1 MIELLLNEL
10 LSTFPFH
17 FLAYIPFYKK
27 LKYSP
32 LKTFLR
38 VCMCQI
44 FYLGIFTLL
53 TLAGFSS
60 VWVQY
65 LAVPIFGVLFC
76 LLVQADR
83 GMILFFYM
91 FILDYLLVIRAAAFC
106 ICEKL
111 FGFNFFSWQS
121 GFITLFLILCTILLM
136 VKAMSHITKGLCSV
150 SVPSFW
156 RTAWLLP
163 CSVTLILLLLT
174 GDIRNGTVTISAL
187 LARVLL
193 LICMFLISHF
203 MILFIQQLK
212 EQLETNTRNQ
222 AMERLLQIQ
231 HDQYS
236 MLQARIAEN
245 RRARHDFR
253 QHLRVIQDCVKRGD
267 LEDLKSYLAEYEK
280 QFPSHSDHIYCNS
293 YAVNAILAFY
303 ADKAENHSICLD
315 VKIQM
320 SDTPVIPET
329 EFCVLLGNL
338 LENALDACQTGRS
351 ESKTSQPF
359 IRVCAIQIGTSTLSI
374 TVDNT
379 SVFKPTWINEKL
391 VSTKAAGS
399 GIGTESIRMIAEQYR
414 GDARFEW
421 KDGVF
426 YASVM
431 LNP

>member
-17 FLAYIPFYKK
+17 FLAYIPFYKR

-32 LKTFLR
+32 LGTFLR

-111 FGFNFFSWQS
+111 FGFNLFSWQS

-174 GDIRNGTVTISAL
+174 GDIRSGTVTISAL
-187 LARVLL
+187 LARILL

-212 EQLETNTRNQ
+212 EQLEANTRNQ

-303 ADKAENHSICLD
+303 ADKAENHNIRLD

>member
-32 LKTFLR
+32 LETVFL

-44 FYLGIFTLL
+44 FYLGIFTIL

-76 LLVQADR
+76 LLVHADR

-174 GDIRNGTVTISAL
+174 GDIRSGTVTISDL

-303 ADKAENHSICLD
+303 ADKAENHNIRLD

-359 IRVCAIQIGTSTLSI
+359 IRVCAIQTGTSTLSI

-379 SVFKPTWINEKL
+379 SAFKPTWINEKL

-421 KDGVF
+421 RDGVF

>member
-32 LKTFLR
+32 LETVLR

-44 FYLGIFTLL
+44 FYLGIFTIL

-111 FGFNFFSWQS
+111 FGLNFFSWQS

-174 GDIRNGTVTISAL
+174 GDIRSGTVTISAL

-303 ADKAENHSICLD
+303 ADKAENHNIRLD

-338 LENALDACQTGRS
+338 LENALDACQTGRPES
-351 ESKTSQPF
+351 ETSQPF
-359 IRVCAIQIGTSTLSI
+359 IRVCAIQTGTSTLSI

-421 KDGVF
+421 RDGVF

>member
-32 LKTFLR
+32 LETVLL

-44 FYLGIFTLL
+44 FYLGIFTIL

-303 ADKAENHSICLD
+303 ADKAENHNIRLD

-338 LENALDACQTGRS
+338 LENALDACQTGRP

>member
-32 LKTFLR
+32 LGTFLR

-44 FYLGIFTLL
+44 FYLGIFTILI
-53 TLAGFSS
+53 LAGFSS

-111 FGFNFFSWQS
+111 FGFNLFSWQS

-174 GDIRNGTVTISAL
+174 GDIRSGTVTISAL

-303 ADKAENHSICLD
+303 ADKAENHNIRLD

-359 IRVCAIQIGTSTLSI
+359 IRVCAIQTGTSTLSI

>member
-32 LKTFLR
+32 LGTFLR

-60 VWVQY
+60 VCVQY
-65 LAVPIFGVLFC
+65 LAVPIFGILFC
-76 LLVQADR
+76 LLVQADL

-136 VKAMSHITKGLCSV
+136 VKAMNHITKGLCSV

-303 ADKAENHSICLD
+303 ADKAENHNIRLD

-338 LENALDACQTGRS
+338 LENALDACQTGRPES
-351 ESKTSQPF
+351 ETSQPF
-359 IRVCAIQIGTSTLSI
+359 IRVCAIQTGTSTLSI

-399 GIGTESIRMIAEQYR
+399 GIGTESIRMIAEQYH

-421 KDGVF
+421 RDGVF

>member
-174 GDIRNGTVTISAL
+174 GDIRSGTVTISDL

-303 ADKAENHSICLD
+303 ADKAENHSIRLD

-338 LENALDACQTGRS
+338 LENALDACQTGRP

-359 IRVCAIQIGTSTLSI
+359 IRVCAIQTGTSTLSI

-421 KDGVF
+421 RDGVF

>member
-32 LKTFLR
+32 LGTFLR

-111 FGFNFFSWQS
+111 FGFNLFSWQS

-174 GDIRNGTVTISAL
+174 GDIRSGTVTISAL

-303 ADKAENHSICLD
+303 ADKAENHNIRLD

-359 IRVCAIQIGTSTLSI
+359 IRVCAIQTGTSILSI

>member
-32 LKTFLR
+32 LETVLL

-44 FYLGIFTLL
+44 FYLGIFTIL

-174 GDIRNGTVTISAL
+174 GDIRSGTVTISAL

-303 ADKAENHSICLD
+303 ADKAENHNIRLD

-338 LENALDACQTGRS
+338 LENALDACQTGRPES
-351 ESKTSQPF
+351 ETSQPF
-359 IRVCAIQIGTSTLSI
+359 IRVCAIQTGTSTLSI

>member
-32 LKTFLR
+32 LETVLR

-44 FYLGIFTLL
+44 FYLGIFTIL

-111 FGFNFFSWQS
+111 FGFNLFSWQS

-303 ADKAENHSICLD
+303 ADKAENHNIRLD

-338 LENALDACQTGRS
+338 LENALDACQTGRP

-399 GIGTESIRMIAEQYR
+399 GVGTESIRMIAEQYR

>member
-32 LKTFLR
+32 LGTFLR

-44 FYLGIFTLL
+44 FYLGIFTILI
-53 TLAGFSS
+53 LAGFSS

-111 FGFNFFSWQS
+111 FGFNLFSWQS

-174 GDIRNGTVTISAL
+174 GDIRSGTVTISAL

-280 QFPSHSDHIYCNS
+280 QFPFHSDHIYCNS

-303 ADKAENHSICLD
+303 ADKAENHNIRLD

-338 LENALDACQTGRS
+338 LENALDACQTGRP

-359 IRVCAIQIGTSTLSI
+359 IRVCAIQTGTSILSI

>member
-32 LKTFLR
+32 LETVLR

-44 FYLGIFTLL
+44 FYLGIFTIL

-174 GDIRNGTVTISAL
+174 GDIRSGTVTISAF

-280 QFPSHSDHIYCNS
+280 QFPSLSDHIYCNS

-303 ADKAENHSICLD
+303 ADKAENHNIRLD

>member
-17 FLAYIPFYKK
+17 FLAYIPFYKR

-32 LKTFLR
+32 LETVLR

-44 FYLGIFTLL
+44 FYLGIFTIL

-303 ADKAENHSICLD
+303 ADKAENHNIRLD

-338 LENALDACQTGRS
+338 LENALDACQTGRP

-359 IRVCAIQIGTSTLSI
+359 IRVCAIQTGTSILSI

>member
-32 LKTFLR
+32 LETVLL

-174 GDIRNGTVTISAL
+174 GDIRSGTVTISAL

-303 ADKAENHSICLD
+303 ADKAENHNIRLD

-338 LENALDACQTGRS
+338 LENALDACQTGRPES
-351 ESKTSQPF
+351 ETSQPF
-359 IRVCAIQIGTSTLSI
+359 IRVCAIQTGTSTLSI

>member
-17 FLAYIPFYKK
+17 FLAYIPFYKR

-32 LKTFLR
+32 LETVLR

-44 FYLGIFTLL
+44 FYLGIFTIL

-174 GDIRNGTVTISAL
+174 GDIRSGTVTISAL
-187 LARVLL
+187 LARILL

-303 ADKAENHSICLD
+303 ADKAENHNIRLD

-338 LENALDACQTGRS
+338 LENALDACQTGHPES
-351 ESKTSQPF
+351 ETSQPF
-359 IRVCAIQIGTSTLSI
+359 IRVCAIQTGTSTLSI

>member
-32 LKTFLR
+32 LETVLL

-44 FYLGIFTLL
+44 FYLGIFTIL

-303 ADKAENHSICLD
+303 ADKAENHNIRLD

-338 LENALDACQTGRS
+338 LENALDACQIGRS

>member
-32 LKTFLR
+32 LGTFLR

-60 VWVQY
+60 VCVQY
-65 LAVPIFGVLFC
+65 LAVPIFGILFC
-76 LLVQADR
+76 LLVQADL

-136 VKAMSHITKGLCSV
+136 VKAMNHITKGLCSV

-212 EQLETNTRNQ
+212 EQLEANTRNQ

-303 ADKAENHSICLD
+303 ADKAENHSIRLD

-338 LENALDACQTGRS
+338 LENALDACQTGRPES
-351 ESKTSQPF
+351 ETSQPF
-359 IRVCAIQIGTSTLSI
+359 IRVCAIQTGTSTLSI

>member
-32 LKTFLR
+32 LETVLR

-44 FYLGIFTLL
+44 FYLGIFTIL

-136 VKAMSHITKGLCSV
+136 VKAMSHITEGLCSV

-156 RTAWLLP
+156 KTAWLLP

-303 ADKAENHSICLD
+303 ADKAENHNIRLD

-338 LENALDACQTGRS
+338 LENALDACQTGRPES
-351 ESKTSQPF
+351 ETSQPF
-359 IRVCAIQIGTSTLSI
+359 IRVCAIQTGTSTLSI

>member
-32 LKTFLR
+32 LGTFLR

-44 FYLGIFTLL
+44 FYLGIFTILI
-53 TLAGFSS
+53 LAGFSS

-111 FGFNFFSWQS
+111 FGFNLFSWQS

-174 GDIRNGTVTISAL
+174 GDIRSGTVTISAL
-187 LARVLL
+187 LARILL

-303 ADKAENHSICLD
+303 ADKAENHNIRLD

-338 LENALDACQTGRS
+338 LENALDACQIGRS

-414 GDARFEW
+414 GDARFDW

>member
-32 LKTFLR
+32 LETVFL

-44 FYLGIFTLL
+44 FYLGIFTIL

-174 GDIRNGTVTISAL
+174 GDIRSGTVTISDL

-303 ADKAENHSICLD
+303 ADKAENHNIRLD

-359 IRVCAIQIGTSTLSI
+359 IRVCAIQTGTSTLSI

-379 SVFKPTWINEKL
+379 SAFKPTWINEKL

-421 KDGVF
+421 RDGVF

>member
-17 FLAYIPFYKK
+17 FLAYIPFYKR

-32 LKTFLR
+32 LETVLR

-44 FYLGIFTLL
+44 FYLGIFTIL

-174 GDIRNGTVTISAL
+174 GDIRSGTVTISAL

-303 ADKAENHSICLD
+303 ADKAENHNIRLD

-338 LENALDACQTGRS
+338 LENALDACQTGHPES
-351 ESKTSQPF
+351 ETSQPF
-359 IRVCAIQIGTSTLSI
+359 IRVCAIQTGTSTLSI

>member
-17 FLAYIPFYKK
+17 FLAYIPFYKR

-32 LKTFLR
+32 LETVLR

-44 FYLGIFTLL
+44 FYLGIFTIL

-174 GDIRNGTVTISAL
+174 GDIRSGTVTISAL

-245 RRARHDFR
+245 RRARHDLR

-303 ADKAENHSICLD
+303 ADKAENHNIRLD

-338 LENALDACQTGRS
+338 LENALDACQTGHPES
-351 ESKTSQPF
+351 ETSQPF
-359 IRVCAIQIGTSTLSI
+359 IRVCAIQTGTSTLSI

>member
-32 LKTFLR
+32 LETVFL

-44 FYLGIFTLL
+44 FYLGIFTIL

-83 GMILFFYM
+83 GIILFFYM

-174 GDIRNGTVTISAL
+174 GDIRSGTVTISDL

-303 ADKAENHSICLD
+303 ADKAENHNIRLD

-359 IRVCAIQIGTSTLSI
+359 IRVCAIQTGTSTLSI

-379 SVFKPTWINEKL
+379 SAFKPTWINEKL

-421 KDGVF
+421 RDGVF

>member
-32 LKTFLR
+32 LETVLR

-44 FYLGIFTLL
+44 FYLGIFTIL

-174 GDIRNGTVTISAL
+174 GDIRSGTVTISAL

-303 ADKAENHSICLD
+303 ADKAENHNIRLD

-338 LENALDACQTGRS
+338 LENALDACQTGRPES
-351 ESKTSQPF
+351 ETSQPF
-359 IRVCAIQIGTSTLSI
+359 IRVCAIQTGTSTLSI

>member
-10 LSTFPFH
+10 LSTFPFP

-32 LKTFLR
+32 LETVLR

-44 FYLGIFTLL
+44 FYLGIFTIL

-280 QFPSHSDHIYCNS
+280 QFPSLSDHIYCNS

-303 ADKAENHSICLD
+303 ADKAENHNIRLD

-421 KDGVF
+421 RDGVF

>member
-10 LSTFPFH
+10 LCTFPFH

-136 VKAMSHITKGLCSV
+136 IKAMSHIAKGLCSV

-212 EQLETNTRNQ
+212 EQLETSTRNQ

-267 LEDLKSYLAEYEK
+267 LEDLKSYLAEYEN

-303 ADKAENHSICLD
+303 ADKAENHSIRLD

-351 ESKTSQPF
+351 ESETAQPF
-359 IRVCAIQIGTSTLSI
+359 IRVCAVQTGTSTLSI

-379 SVFKPTWINEKL
+379 SVFKPTWIHEKL

-421 KDGVF
+421 RDGVF

>member
-32 LKTFLR
+32 LGTFLR

-44 FYLGIFTLL
+44 FYLGIFIIL

-303 ADKAENHSICLD
+303 ADKAENHNIRLD

-338 LENALDACQTGRS
+338 LENALDACQTGRP

>member
-17 FLAYIPFYKK
+17 FLAYIPFYKR

-32 LKTFLR
+32 LETVLR

-44 FYLGIFTLL
+44 FYLGIFTIL

-174 GDIRNGTVTISAL
+174 GDIRSGTVTISAL

-267 LEDLKSYLAEYEK
+267 LEDLKSYLAENEK

-303 ADKAENHSICLD
+303 ADKAENHNIRLD

-338 LENALDACQTGRS
+338 LENALDACQTGHPES
-351 ESKTSQPF
+351 ETSQPF
-359 IRVCAIQIGTSTLSI
+359 IRVCAIQTGTSTLSI

>member
-32 LKTFLR
+32 LGTFLR

-44 FYLGIFTLL
+44 FYLGIFTIL

-136 VKAMSHITKGLCSV
+136 IKAMSHITKGLCSV

-174 GDIRNGTVTISAL
+174 GDIRSGTVTISAL

-303 ADKAENHSICLD
+303 ADKAENHNIRLD

-338 LENALDACQTGRS
+338 LENALDACQTGRPES
-351 ESKTSQPF
+351 ETSQPF
-359 IRVCAIQIGTSTLSI
+359 IRVCAIQTGTSTLSI

>member
-17 FLAYIPFYKK
+17 VLAYVPFHRD

-32 LKTFLR
+32 LGTFFR
-38 VCMCQI
+38 VCIGQI
-44 FYLGIFTLL
+44 IYLTIFTIL
-53 TLAGFSS
+53 TGLGFSS
-60 VWVQY
+60 IWVQY
-65 LAVPIFGVLFC
+65 LAIPVFGIMFC
-76 LLVQADR
+76 LLVQAEV
-83 GMILFFYM
+83 GTIMFLYM
-91 FILDYLLVIRAAAFC
+91 FILDYLMVIRAAAFC
-106 ICEKL
+106 ICKKL
-111 FGFNFFSWQS
+111 FGYNLLTWQT
-121 GFITLFLILCTILLM
+121 GLVTLALILCTIFLM
-136 VKAMSHITKGLCSV
+136 TRALTHIMDGLTSV
-150 SVPSFW
+150 SVPRFW
-156 RTAWLLP
+156 KTAWLLP
-163 CSVTLILLLLT
+163 CSVTLILLVLT
-174 GDIRNGTVTISAL
+174 GDIRRGTVTVSDFF
-187 LARVLL
+187 ARILL

-212 EQLETNTRNQ
+212 EQLEVNARSQ

-236 MLQARIAEN
+236 MLQARITEN

-253 QHLRVIQDCVKRGD
+253 QHLRVIQDCVNRGD
-267 LEDLKSYLAEYEK
+267 LEDLKSYLTEYAK
-280 QFPSHSDHIYCNS
+280 QFPAHSDHIYCNS

-303 ADKAENHSICLD
+303 ADKAENNNIRLD
-315 VKIQM
+315 VKLHM
-320 SDTPVIPET
+320 SDSPVIPET

-351 ESKTSQPF
+351 ESENTQPF
-359 IRVCAIQIGTSTLSI
+359 IRVCAVQTGASTLSI

-391 VSTKAAGS
+391 VSTKATGS
-399 GIGTESIRMIAEQYR
+399 GIGTESIRMIAEQYH

-421 KDGVF
+421 RDGVF

>member
-32 LKTFLR
+32 LETVLL

-44 FYLGIFTLL
+44 FYLGIFTIL

-91 FILDYLLVIRAAAFC
+91 FILDYLLVIRAAALC

-111 FGFNFFSWQS
+111 FGLNFFSWQS

-174 GDIRNGTVTISAL
+174 GDIRSGTVTISAL

-303 ADKAENHSICLD
+303 ADKAENHNIRLD

-338 LENALDACQTGRS
+338 LENALDACQTGRPES
-351 ESKTSQPF
+351 ETSQPF
-359 IRVCAIQIGTSTLSI
+359 IRVCAIQTGTSTLSI

>member
-32 LKTFLR
+32 LETVLR

-44 FYLGIFTLL
+44 FYLGIFTIL

-136 VKAMSHITKGLCSV
+136 VKAMSHITEGLCSV

-212 EQLETNTRNQ
+212 EQLETSTRNQ

-267 LEDLKSYLAEYEK
+267 LEDLKSYLAEYEN

-421 KDGVF
+421 RDGVF

>member
-32 LKTFLR
+32 LGTFLR

-303 ADKAENHSICLD
+303 ADKAENHNIRLD

-338 LENALDACQTGRS
+338 LENALDACQTGRPES
-351 ESKTSQPF
+351 ETSQPF

>member
-32 LKTFLR
+32 LETVLL

-44 FYLGIFTLL
+44 FYLGIFTIL

-83 GMILFFYM
+83 GMILFFYV

-174 GDIRNGTVTISAL
+174 GDIRSGTVTISAL

-303 ADKAENHSICLD
+303 ADKAENHNIRLD

-338 LENALDACQTGRS
+338 LENALDACQTGRPES
-351 ESKTSQPF
+351 ETSQPF
-359 IRVCAIQIGTSTLSI
+359 IRVCAIQTGTSTLSI

-399 GIGTESIRMIAEQYR
+399 GIGTESIRMIAEQYH

-421 KDGVF
+421 RDGVF

>member
-17 FLAYIPFYKK
+17 FLAYIPFYKR

-32 LKTFLR
+32 LETVLR

-44 FYLGIFTLL
+44 FYLGIFTIL

-111 FGFNFFSWQS
+111 VGFNFFSWQS

-174 GDIRNGTVTISAL
+174 GDIRSGTVTISAL

-193 LICMFLISHF
+193 LICMVLISHF

-303 ADKAENHSICLD
+303 ADKAENHNIRLD

-338 LENALDACQTGRS
+338 LENALDACQTGRPES
-351 ESKTSQPF
+351 ETSQPF
-359 IRVCAIQIGTSTLSI
+359 IRVCAIQTGTSTLSI

>member
-32 LKTFLR
+32 LETVLR

-44 FYLGIFTLL
+44 FYLGIFTIL

-136 VKAMSHITKGLCSV
+136 VKAMSHITEGLCSV

-156 RTAWLLP
+156 KTAWLLP

-212 EQLETNTRNQ
+212 EQLETSTRNQ
-222 AMERLLQIQ
+222 AMERLLQVQ

-267 LEDLKSYLAEYEK
+267 LEDLKSYLAEYEN

-351 ESKTSQPF
+351 ESETAQPF
-359 IRVCAIQIGTSTLSI
+359 IRVCAVQTGTSTLSI

-379 SVFKPTWINEKL
+379 SVFKPTWIHEKL
-391 VSTKAAGS
+391 VSTKTAGS

-421 KDGVF
+421 RDGVF

>member
-32 LKTFLR
+32 LETVFL

-44 FYLGIFTLL
+44 FYLGIFTIL

-83 GMILFFYM
+83 GIILFFYM

-174 GDIRNGTVTISAL
+174 GDIRSGTVTISDL

-303 ADKAENHSICLD
+303 ADKAENHNIRLD

-359 IRVCAIQIGTSTLSI
+359 IRVCAIQTGTSTLSI

-379 SVFKPTWINEKL
+379 SAFKPTWINEKL